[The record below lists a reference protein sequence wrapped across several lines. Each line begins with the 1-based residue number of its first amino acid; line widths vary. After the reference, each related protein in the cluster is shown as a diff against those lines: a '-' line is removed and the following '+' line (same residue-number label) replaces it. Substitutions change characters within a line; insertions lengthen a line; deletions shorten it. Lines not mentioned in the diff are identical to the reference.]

1 MDDAPGPD
9 EVRQALA
16 EARYDTSPLGMGKN
30 WVTGVGGLPAFIR
43 AIAHALL
50 HAGHSES
57 QAIQMAVGVVKNWAS
72 GQGHVTPKTRAKAAA
87 ALAEWEAKK
96 AASHAKSAGKS

>member
-72 GQGHVTPKTRAKAAA
+72 GQGHVTSKTRAKAAA

-96 AASHAKSAGKS
+96 AAAHAKS